1 MKIILTV
8 IFGFLAGVVGGMGMG
23 GGTFLIPLL
32 GFLDYE
38 QRVMQAMNL
47 ISFLPMACVALA
59 FHFKNKLVRTKG
71 VLWIIIPAALL
82 SVPGALLTG
91 MAGPK
96 ALKICFG
103 VFFLAIGG
111 AEIFG
116 SAKKMKDKDKNKK
129 A

>member
-1 MKIILTV
+1 MKIVLTV
-8 IFGFLAGVVGGMGMG
+8 IFGFVAGVVGGMGMG

-32 GFLDYE
+32 SFLDYE

-59 FHFKNKLVRTKG
+59 LHFKNKLVRTKG

-116 SAKKMKDKDKNKK
+116 SVKKMKDKNKNKK

>member
-1 MKIILTV
+1 MPEI
-8 IFGFLAGVVGGMGMG
+8 
-23 GGTFLIPLL
+23 
-32 GFLDYE
+32 
-38 QRVMQAMNL
+38 
-47 ISFLPMACVALA
+47 
-59 FHFKNKLVRTKG
+59 HFKNKLVRTKG

-116 SAKKMKDKDKNKK
+116 SAKKMKDKNIPIFICNPSSHAEKIFKMTGLYEIMPK
-129 A
+129 IV